1 MRLLRGWGNL
11 VASCVAIVLLSSVIA
26 YSSVG
31 ATEAQSEAGL
41 PDNFRFV
48 MFWSG
53 GLGVSGSRLAVAP
66 DQSAGV
72 SGYGPACASTVD
84 PLCLV
89 SAARLSVKQT
99 FTRSPYGSYGLR
111 WNSVFPHC
119 STDSQFNCISNV
131 IIRDSTNGNEEKAVL
146 AWEQPTSR
154 NFYYP
159 TAPFVGDRSRGIPDG
174 GLIPVY
180 RTTLLELRRNPQ
192 QSSLNTGLQ
201 VTFAVQ
207 GQSKHARCETRLEKA
222 SPACSN
228 DRRLKPRDFVQSVA
242 LDVTA
247 TSNPYYPSDV
257 ALPSSASFEVTVRI
271 EPKFVPQGWVNG
283 QMRTPRFQQRT
294 IPGGVELTFSGDVA
308 SRPSPEVQLDC
319 SMYSRATG
327 ELRSYFEQAWAIY
340 RRGLPKMDVC
350 SPSGRVEGTADPV
363 VSFGFEH
370 LIHREVFGSSSSSDR
385 NWTVPLAREA
395 IEISGDR
402 MGDVRNMWSLSW
414 RPLDLLWDPG
424 ASGSPCTAN
433 GLVGFV
439 TTNSAMYSEYPVFD
453 PTSNRMRFMVIGAHY
468 LQDGSVNQGYV
479 AMTMRRDF
487 AVCQWGVDPATSSLN
502 AEITDPYTGAR
513 NPSAIRTAID
523 GEYFRLE
530 ADGVTFSTPELVL
543 RPSVNK
549 NTRSRNVRTSG
560 RATLKISEIVKIQ
573 RNIVPSWRLVGSS
586 KCRIPIATPD
596 ILRLPK
602 NGRCSVLLTE
612 YNKRTK
618 KSVVTLLR
626 VQR

>member
-11 VASCVAIVLLSSVIA
+11 AASCVAMLLLSSVIA
-26 YSSVG
+26 FSSVG
-31 ATEAQSEAGL
+31 TTVAQSEAGL
-41 PDNFRFV
+41 PDNFRFN
-48 MFWSG
+48 MGWYDNGSYP
-53 GLGVSGSRLAVAP
+53 GSRLAVAP
-66 DQSAGV
+66 ERSTGV
-72 SGYGPACASTVD
+72 SGFSPACASTVD
-84 PLCLV
+84 PLCVV
-89 SAARLSVKQT
+89 SAAGLSAKQT
-99 FTRSPYGSYGLR
+99 FSRTRHGSFGLK
-111 WNSVFPHC
+111 WNSAFPHC
-119 STDSQFNCISNV
+119 STESQFNCISNV
-131 IIRDSTNGNEEKAVL
+131 IIRDSISGDSEQAIL
-146 AWEQPTSR
+146 AWEQTSR
-154 NFYYP
+154 GSYYP
-159 TAPFVGDRSRGIPDG
+159 TAPFVGDPSRGIPNG

-192 QSSLNTGLQ
+192 QSILNTGLQ
-201 VTFAVQ
+201 VAFVVE
-207 GQSKHARCETRLEKA
+207 GQSMRARCESRAEKR

-228 DRRLKPRDFVQSVA
+228 DWRLEPRDFVQSVA

-247 TSNPYYPSDV
+247 TSNPYYPADI

-271 EPKFVPQGWVNG
+271 EPKFVPRGWVNG
-283 QMRTPRFQQRT
+283 RMRDPRFQQRS

-308 SRPSPEVQLDC
+308 SRPTPEVQLDC
-319 SMYSRATG
+319 SMYSRSTG

-340 RRGLPKMDVC
+340 RRGLPKVDVC
-350 SPSGRVEGTADPV
+350 SPTGRVEGTADPV
-363 VSFGFEH
+363 VSFGFSS
-370 LIHREVFGSSSSSDR
+370 LIHRDVFGSSDSNDR

-402 MGDVRNMWSLSW
+402 MGTVRNEWRLSW
-414 RPLDLLWDPG
+414 MPLDLMWNRG
-424 ASGSPCTAN
+424 SSGSPCTEN
-433 GLVGFV
+433 GLVGLV
-439 TTNSAMYSEYPVFD
+439 TTNSAMHSEYPVFD
-453 PTSNRMRFMVIGAHY
+453 PSNNRMKFMVIGAHY

-479 AMTMRRDF
+479 ALTMRRDF
-487 AVCQWGVDPATSSLN
+487 AVCQWGVDPATTSLN
-502 AEITDPYTGAR
+502 AEITDPYTGVR

-549 NTRSRNVRTSG
+549 NSRSRNVSTSG
-560 RATLKISEIVKIQ
+560 RATLNISKIVKPQ
-573 RNIVPSWRLVGSS
+573 RNIVPSWRLVGST
-586 KCRIPIATPD
+586 KCRIPVATPD